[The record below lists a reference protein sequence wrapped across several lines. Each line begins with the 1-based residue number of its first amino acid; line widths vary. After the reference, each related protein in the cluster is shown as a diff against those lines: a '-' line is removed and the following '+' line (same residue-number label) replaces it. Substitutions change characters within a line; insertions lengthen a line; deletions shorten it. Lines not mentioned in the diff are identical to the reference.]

1 MDTPL
6 HALAVPDADP
16 TTLRRPDDA
25 AQDII
30 GSLIAA
36 LPSRNSSLAGLAQ
49 AISQVVER
57 T

>member
-6 HALAVPDADP
+6 HALAVADADP

-36 LPSRNSSLAGLAQ
+36 LPSQ